1 MEFYFVHSGTFRSR
15 QIFVFLF
22 FLLFLALLI
31 ARLFYL
37 QGLRYSFYY
46 KIANEEHIVSVELP
60 PKRGTIFDRNM
71 RVLAVNLNRI
81 SVYANPREIKDK
93 TTAIKVIST
102 VLGLNQD
109 FVKERLSR
117 NKGFVWIK
125 RKITNKEAAQLKK
138 FNLTG
143 IGYID
148 ESKRFYPN
156 GSSACHL
163 IGSVNIDNKGQEGL
177 ELLYDGYLKGQD
189 GFLVAT
195 QDAKRKLLH
204 SYREDFLAPK
214 NGYNIVL
221 TIDEIIQ
228 NIAERELYKMYDKY
242 NAKGASIIVMDPK
255 NGDILALA
263 NFPSFDLNNP
273 AKRQPDSVRDRAVND
288 FFEPGSIF
296 KIVTA
301 SAVLEEKAVKL
312 SDKFDCENGAW
323 KIGKRT
329 LHDHRPHG
337 VMTFKEVIEMS
348 SNIGT
353 VKAASLL
360 GAEKMNKYMKLFGFY
375 EKTGIDLPGEV
386 LGMNRPL
393 SGWTSTSMLAIPMG
407 QEVTTTAIQLARA
420 MSVIADNGFLVKPRI
435 VKRIESDEGVVIKE
449 FQPIV
454 TRKVISPETA
464 YRMRGLL
471 MGVIEEGTG
480 KKAKIED
487 YSAGG
492 KTGTA
497 QKVEPGGV
505 YSHDKFT
512 ASFIGFAPVGK
523 PVIAVVVCVDEPR
536 PVYFGGDVAAPVFK
550 NVVDESL
557 KYLNVKDTRPA
568 MVK

>member
-1 MEFYFVHSGTFRSR
+1 MHSGTFRSR

-37 QGLRYSFYY
+37 QGLKHSFYY

-93 TTAIKVIST
+93 ARAVKVISA
-102 VLGLNQD
+102 VLSLNQD

-117 NKGFVWIK
+117 DKGFVWIK

-156 GSSACHL
+156 ADSACHL

-177 ELLYDGYLKGQD
+177 EALYDNHLKGQE

-214 NGYNIVL
+214 NGCNIVL

-242 NAKGASIIVMDPK
+242 NARGASIIVMDPK

-273 AKRQPDSVRDRAVND
+273 AKRRPDSVRNRAVND

-301 SAVLEEKAVKL
+301 SAALEENVVKF

-323 KIGKRT
+323 KVGRRV

-353 VKAASLL
+353 VKVASLL
-360 GAEKMNKYMKLFGFY
+360 GPEKMNKYMKLFGFY

-393 SGWTSTSMLAIPMG
+393 SRWTSTSMLAIPMG

-420 MSVIADNGFLVKPRI
+420 ISVIADNGFLVRPRI
-435 VKRIESDEGVVIKE
+435 VKRIENDEGLVIKE
-449 FQPIV
+449 FQPQV
-454 TRKVISPETA
+454 TRRAISPATA

-480 KKAKIED
+480 KKARIED
-487 YSAGG
+487 FSAGG

-505 YSHDKFT
+505 YSHDKFV

-523 PVIAVVVCVDEPR
+523 PALVVVVCVDEPH

-557 KYLNVKDTRPA
+557 KYLNVKDTRPV

>member
-1 MEFYFVHSGTFRSR
+1 VHSGTFRTR
-15 QIFVFLF
+15 QISVFLF
-22 FLLFLALLI
+22 FLLSLALLI
-31 ARLFYL
+31 VRLFYL
-37 QGLRYSFYY
+37 QGIKHSFYY
-46 KIANEEHIVSVELP
+46 KIANEEHIVTVELQ

-93 TTAIKVIST
+93 TRAVKIIST
-102 VLGLNQD
+102 VLGLKND
-109 FVKERLSR
+109 FVAERLSR
-117 NKGFVWIK
+117 DKGFIWIK
-125 RKITNKEAAQLKK
+125 RKVSNKEAAALKK
-138 FNLTG
+138 FNITG

-156 GSSACHL
+156 ADSACHL
-163 IGSVNIDNKGQEGL
+163 IGSVDIDNKGQEGL
-177 ELLYDGYLKGQD
+177 ETLYNEYLKGQE

-214 NGYNIVL
+214 NGYNLVL
-221 TIDEIIQ
+221 TIDEVIQ

-242 NAKGASIIVMDPK
+242 HAKGAAIVVMDPK

-263 NFPSFDLNNP
+263 SFPNYDLNNI
-273 AKRQPDSVRDRAVND
+273 AKRQADSVRNRVIND
-288 FFEPGSIF
+288 FFEPGSVF

-301 SAVLEEKAVKL
+301 SAILEERAVDL
-312 SDKFDCENGAW
+312 NDKFDCENGAW
-323 KIGKRT
+323 KVGRRV

-337 VMTFKEVIEMS
+337 VMTFREVIEMS

-353 VKAASLL
+353 VKAAGVL
-360 GAEKMNKYMKLFGFY
+360 GSAKMNKYMNLFGFY

-393 SGWTSTSMLAIPMG
+393 SRWTKTSMLAIPMG
-407 QEVTTTAIQLARA
+407 QEVTATAIQLASA
-420 MSVIADNGFLVKPRI
+420 ISVIADNGFLLRPRI
-435 VKRIESDEGVVIKE
+435 VKWIEDDKGQVIKE
-449 FQPIV
+449 FPPQV
-454 TRKVISPETA
+454 KRKVISPMTA
-464 YRMRGLL
+464 YRMRVLL
-471 MGVIEEGTG
+471 MGVVESGTG
-480 KKAKIED
+480 KKAKVED
-487 YSAGG
+487 FSTGG

-497 QKVEPGGV
+497 QKVEPRGV
-505 YSHDKFT
+505 YSHDKFI

-523 PVIAVVVCVDEPR
+523 PAIAVAVCVDEPH

-557 KYLNVKDTRPA
+557 KYLNVKDTRPVV
-568 MVK
+568 VK